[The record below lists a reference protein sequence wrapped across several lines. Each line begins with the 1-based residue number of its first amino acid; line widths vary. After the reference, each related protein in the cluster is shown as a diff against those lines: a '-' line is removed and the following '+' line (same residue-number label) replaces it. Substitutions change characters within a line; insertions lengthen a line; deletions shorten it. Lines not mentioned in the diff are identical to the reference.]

1 MWKFGCLAFV
11 LAFGGILSTQQGYTA
26 LAAQEAPVC
35 EDPELQEAYR
45 LLRSRNRVSRG
56 FAKNQGEYLGE
67 IRKISKGAYKE
78 RRFREAVHYFS
89 LALLPFGPIYL
100 PAQAAKIWTGT
111 AIHGLGRVIEDRV
124 LRVDNPVIDYDVESD
139 PLGPATVYSSA
150 DVKKRVSERLR
161 YFEVQHNELREKFA
175 TVSQKYPDT
184 LFARMRNRY
193 SLGAVDDDYLK
204 LVLAEGELREVLY
217 SSEEAYTGR
226 AMSAIHALCASR
238 TEVKPFTAQELAV
251 LIPLL

>member
-1 MWKFGCLAFV
+1 MWKFGCLAVV
-11 LAFGGILSTQQGYTA
+11 LALTGILVSQKGYTA
-26 LAAQEAPVC
+26 LAGHETPVC

-56 FAKNQGEYLGE
+56 FAKNQSEYLDE
-67 IRKISKGAYKE
+67 IKKISKGAHKE
-78 RRFREAVHYFS
+78 RRFREAIHYFC

-100 PAQAAKIWTGT
+100 PAHAAKIGTGT
-111 AIHGLGRVIEDRV
+111 AIQGLGRVIEDHV
-124 LRVDNPVIDYDVESD
+124 LRGDSPVLDYDIESD
-139 PLGPATVYSSA
+139 PLGPAAMFSSA
-150 DVKKRVSERLR
+150 DVKKRVSERLQ

-175 TVSQKYPDT
+175 TLSKKYPDT
-184 LFARMRNRY
+184 LFARIRNRY

-217 SSEEAYTGR
+217 SSEAAYTR
-226 AMSAIHALCASR
+226 HAMSAIHALCASR